1 MSKQKKHWQKSVS
14 MLKNEEGAVIVAAIM
29 ILVFLTI
36 IGIASIRVSNTE
48 VQISGNELRYQ
59 QHLYRAEGA
68 TMEAVEA
75 LALSSDPKDGSLV
88 WLETAIDSVT
98 ENEIK
103 AWQFGSSPNPAS
115 SVLDTPG
122 LADVSYMAVSE
133 GVVSGSSLDM
143 GSSKVHGYTIYG
155 RSSLPDKGTTVVEIG
170 YLKAF

>member
-1 MSKQKKHWQKSVS
+1 MSRLRKQWQNRVDV
-14 MLKNEEGAVIVAAIM
+14 LKNEEGAVIVAAIM

-68 TMEAVEA
+68 TMEAVQQLE
-75 LALSSDPKDGSLV
+75 LDSDPTEGNLV
-88 WLETAIDSVT
+88 WLETQLDSVT

-103 AWQFGSSPNPAS
+103 AWQFGGSPNPVT
-115 SVLDTPG
+115 SVLDNPG
-122 LADVSYMAVSE
+122 LADVSYMAASE

-143 GSSKVHGYTIYG
+143 TSSKVHGYTIYG
-155 RSSLPDKGTTVVEIG
+155 RSSLPNKGTIVVEIG